1 MYIYYY
7 YDGVVSWRS
16 LRIYFIKYV
25 QKFVCN
31 NFFLIR
37 GRIIFVENTFR
48 LLFLRSLELELFIE
62 RGSSAIPLMESGQL
76 RYFIVSSTVMWTLRL
91 RCPLISF
98 HTAEQS

>member
-37 GRIIFVENTFR
+37 GRIIFVGNDFVYI
-48 LLFLRSLELELFIE
+48 LFY
-62 RGSSAIPLMESGQL
+62 LM
-76 RYFIVSSTVMWTLRL
+76 
-91 RCPLISF
+91 
-98 HTAEQS
+98 